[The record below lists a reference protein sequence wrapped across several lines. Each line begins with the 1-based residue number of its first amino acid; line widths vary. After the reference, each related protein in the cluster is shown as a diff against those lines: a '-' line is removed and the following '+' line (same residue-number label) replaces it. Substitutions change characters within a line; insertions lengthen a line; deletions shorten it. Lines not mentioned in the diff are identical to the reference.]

1 MWTNKQPNHVRSVF
15 DRVFISPQWETA
27 FPLLSLA
34 AEPSIGSNHTP
45 LVFAT
50 GTDLAPRANRFLFE
64 NAWLLLPGFKDIIQG
79 KWGSFVP
86 AQGFYFDAIGF
97 WHHQAGL
104 LCWYLKGWGAN
115 LCRDSRLEKDSILQ
129 QIQELDLVADGVGL
143 NDEGW
148 MLC

>member
-1 MWTNKQPNHVRSVF
+1 MNKQLNPVRSVL

-34 AEPSIGSNHTP
+34 AEPSIGSDHTP

-50 GTDLAPRANRFLFE
+50 GTDLAPKASRFFFE
-64 NAWLLLPGFKDIIQG
+64 NAWLTLPGFKDMIQA

-97 WHHQAGL
+97 WHYQVGL
-104 LCWYLKGWGAN
+104 LCRYLKGWGAN
-115 LCRDSRLEKDSILQ
+115 LRRDSRLEKDSILQ
-129 QIQELDLVADGVGL
+129 
-143 NDEGW
+143 
-148 MLC
+148 